1 MIHNNFKNNFSIL
14 YFIDDLDNKKSGIYS
29 SLQQTTKILNKNG
42 CNVTVIGMGQAITK
56 DQISWIG
63 RSVPFKKF
71 GPKSINYLPG
81 LNIWLKNNLEKY
93 DIVGI
98 HSLWSFSASVLVN
111 YCLKFNIPFV
121 VTTHGMLHP
130 EALKISKW
138 KKDIAKTIFLS
149 KLFKRASCFHALNQ
163 TEYEFIRKF
172 GVKVPISIIGNGI
185 DMSNTNSLIKNFE
198 LPFEYNK
205 QKICLY
211 LGRLHPIK
219 GVDRLIDAWIS
230 AKITPD
236 WILIIAGSG
245 DIRYEKELKNKAKN
259 NFKNIYFVGY
269 VNESKKSL
277 FYNISTFTV
286 LPSHSE
292 AFPMSVL
299 ESFAHKKPVLI
310 TSACIF
316 EEALQVN
323 AVMSVKSSKEDIII
337 GLERFIHLKDSEI
350 IDMGQNG
357 FNLAKNDFSWDI
369 IYNKLCEMYNWM
381 QHRKILPNFIFL
393 K

>member
-1 MIHNNFKNNFSIL
+1 
-14 YFIDDLDNKKSGIYS
+14 
-29 SLQQTTKILNKNG
+29 
-42 CNVTVIGMGQAITK
+42 
-56 DQISWIG
+56 
-63 RSVPFKKF
+63 
-71 GPKSINYLPG
+71 
-81 LNIWLKNNLEKY
+81 
-93 DIVGI
+93 
-98 HSLWSFSASVLVN
+98 
-111 YCLKFNIPFV
+111 
-121 VTTHGMLHP
+121 MLHP

-163 TEYEFIRKF
+163 TEYEYIRKF

-185 DMSNTNSLIKNFE
+185 EMSNTNSLINNFE

-230 AKITPD
+230 AKISPD

-245 DIRYEKELKNKAKN
+245 DIRYENELKNKAKN
-259 NFKNIYFVGY
+259 NYKNIYFVGY
-269 VNESKKSL
+269 VNESRKNF

-323 AVMSVKSSKEDIII
+323 AVISVKSSKEDIII
-337 GLERFIHLKDSEI
+337 GLERFVHLKDSEI